1 MFPLR
6 PLSLSSFFRPL
17 SSVLSL
23 PSSLALPLS
32 PSLSRPPS
40 LALPVSLSHPL
51 FCLSLYHS
59 DHPIPAS
66 SYPLPPSLIPS
77 SCLLTP
83 SLALPLS
90 PSPVL
95 FVAVSQR
102 PSYPHLFLS
111 PYALS
116 RPLPSSP
123 CLLIPTL
130 IPFCPLPSY
139 NKKSGLS
146 PFGTA
151 LIFYYQSNYYFN
163 MSFLESIR

>member
-6 PLSLSSFFRPL
+6 PLSLSSFFCPL
-17 SSVLSL
+17 SSVLS
-23 PSSLALPLS
+23 
-32 PSLSRPPS
+32 RP
-40 LALPVSLSHPL
+40 PL

-77 SCLLTP
+77 SSLLP
-83 SLALPLS
+83 SSLALPLS

-116 RPLPSSP
+116 PPLPSSP
-123 CLLIPTL
+123 CLLIPAL

-139 NKKSGLS
+139 NKKIRAVTFRHSPDFLLS
-146 PFGTA
+146 IK
-151 LIFYYQSNYYFN
+151 LLLQHELLRVYQ
-163 MSFLESIR
+163 IDT